1 MMPNFKG
8 LLEKIGGQFSKA
20 NKKSTELTQ
29 VSKIKLSII
38 TVKREIEE
46 KLLQLGAKS
55 YEMLKKGNGA
65 DLLKALPIRHLVE
78 QLKELEDELEKYK
91 RQLEQIREKNTLK

>member
-1 MMPNFKG
+1 MMPKFKG
-8 LLEKIGGQFSKA
+8 LLEKIGRQFNKA
-20 NKKSTELTQ
+20 NEKSTELTQ

-55 YEMLKKGNGA
+55 YEILKEDNGT
-65 DLLKALPIRHLVE
+65 DLLQVLPIRHLVE
-78 QLKELEDELEKYK
+78 QLKELEDELKKYK